1 LSFISDTLYKLV
13 NMGIIIGII
22 VAVVIFIF
30 IVGRINSGNRG
41 TVNISNE
48 QLELLRGPYEDLTK
62 EQKWSIYNLYGGFA
76 QLCRGSVTKYAQVLG
91 QMRLQAKILD
101 IDPQDADN
109 YFRTKGIEVGMN
121 EIKKIK
127 DRAVLDSMLITSF
140 AMVGMASGKING
152 MDSQYVAQELFIR
165 QFGQFGYSESDIETT
180 IMKMSALMNQF
191 G

>member
-1 LSFISDTLYKLV
+1 
-13 NMGIIIGII
+13 MGIIIGII
-22 VAVVIFIF
+22 VAVVIVLFI
-30 IVGRINSGNRG
+30 IGRVNSGNRG
-41 TVNISNE
+41 TVNISDE
-48 QLELLRGPYEDLTK
+48 QLELLRGPYEYLTK

-101 IDPQDADN
+101 IEPRDADN

-140 AMVGMASGKING
+140 GMVGMASGKING

-165 QFGQFGYSESDIETT
+165 QFGQLAIPKA
-180 IMKMSALMNQF
+180 ILRILLRKRVL
-191 G
+191 